1 MEFHSSKSISISL
14 SSGIDSS
21 LLLGLLRKILPNKK
35 IKAFCGIF
43 HDGFDESENAKKI
56 ADQFDADFKIVKM
69 DSVFTNMP
77 QLISITR
84 KPKWNTYA
92 HLIAQAS
99 KKQGSNILITG
110 DGADEIFGGYT
121 FRYAK
126 FLNLSEPKD
135 LWKAKT
141 KNYLECHNR
150 DWVPDQETIFG
161 QAMKFNWEYIYTY
174 FKSVFNNPL
183 SPLKQVMLAD
193 FNGKLLYDFIPTGKA
208 ISKYHDILITSPFL
222 NSNLIDFGMKLS
234 LSHKYEEDTQ
244 KGKLVLRKITKRF
257 GINHIDE
264 KRGFSPSL
272 LYDWKEKGEN
282 ICSSYLLQKDSQI
295 FQHKLINYDWIPM
308 AIEKIKNDGDNRYL
322 NRLISIL
329 ALEIWCR
336 IFISKDMKPSKKL

>member
-1 MEFHSSKSISISL
+1 
-14 SSGIDSS
+14 
-21 LLLGLLRKILPNKK
+21 
-35 IKAFCGIF
+35 
-43 HDGFDESENAKKI
+43 
-56 ADQFDADFKIVKM
+56 
-69 DSVFTNMP
+69 
-77 QLISITR
+77 
-84 KPKWNTYA
+84 
-92 HLIAQAS
+92 
-99 KKQGSNILITG
+99 
-110 DGADEIFGGYT
+110 
-121 FRYAK
+121 
-126 FLNLSEPKD
+126 
-135 LWKAKT
+135 
-141 KNYLECHNR
+141 
-150 DWVPDQETIFG
+150 
-161 QAMKFNWEYIYTY
+161 
-174 FKSVFNNPL
+174 
-183 SPLKQVMLAD
+183 MLAD

-234 LSHKYEEDTQ
+234 LSHKYEEDAQ

-264 KRGFSPSL
+264 KRGFSPSI